1 MPFPFGASFS
11 LRPAKL
17 AVTRAEGQPVLRAI
31 ELLSEAL
38 ISSLEDVPSVDD
50 LARLL
55 EVLSPSAQ
63 LHLNR
68 LVDEI
73 WRSPPASP
81 RQGLLMRHGMQLSN
95 LFRFRA
101 EGLAHARANDDAAYR
116 DWLRWVEL
124 GMVFTRMVTARHD
137 PLPWG
142 SVLNPLCSADDSS
155 PKVKKPDYRRLDES
169 LQRQIAHLLLLNMV
183 FPLSID
189 ARQVM
194 VMDALCRQLSDRV
207 LFSRRFRFDAP
218 YLLTQDHVGVPERL
232 EGWEKT
238 ECDDLAWFLGFE
250 LVLDELG
257 VIKWRL
263 SAGEIP
269 DLLQRSCPGVPAT
282 ELLVVTSLLAKS
294 VEAGGDLP
302 RQRKEIR
309 HVRQGSIWSCAGF
322 LRVRAEVL
330 HKRQPVKDPFVVEAE
345 MLDAS
350 QRGVGLFFAGEAQ
363 HIRVGALLALYQAAR
378 QNWVMGLVRR
388 VQLAEDGRFAGV
400 ELVAPSIVAAQLFDT
415 AGRREPALW
424 LPGCVLWAGGALI
437 LGAAKPDPGMTY
449 RLVMADR
456 EQWVRLDELRVPGN
470 DFAIYQIEGTVAPV

>member
-17 AVTRAEGQPVLRAI
+17 AVARAEGQPVLRAI

-38 ISSLEDVPSVDD
+38 ISSLEDVPSADD

-55 EVLSPSAQ
+55 EILSPAAQ
-63 LHLNR
+63 SHLAR

-101 EGLAHARANDDAAYR
+101 EGLAHAHPADDAAFR

-124 GMVFTRMVTARHD
+124 GMVFTRMVTGRHD

-142 SVLNPLCSADDSS
+142 AVLGPLCVRDGATPDGI
-155 PKVKKPDYRRLDES
+155 KPDYRRLDEP
-169 LQRQIAHLLLLNMV
+169 LQRQLGHLLLLNMV
-183 FPLSID
+183 FPLSLD

-194 VMDALCRQLSDRV
+194 VMDALCRLVAERV

-218 YLLTQDHVGVPERL
+218 YLLTQEHVGIPERL

-238 ECDDLAWFLGFE
+238 ECDDMAWFLGFE
-250 LVLDELG
+250 SVLDELAVLKQQLNG
-257 VIKWRL
+257 
-263 SAGEIP
+263 GEIP
-269 DLLQRSCPGVPAT
+269 ERLQRACPDVVAT
-282 ELLVVTSLLAKS
+282 ELLVVIGLLIKS
-294 VEAGGDLP
+294 VECGGEP
-302 RQRKEIR
+302 PKQRKEIR
-309 HVRQGSIWSCAGF
+309 HVRQGGIWTCAGF

-330 HKRQPVKDPFVVEAE
+330 HKRQPVKDPFVLEAE

-350 QRGVGLFFAGEAQ
+350 QRGVGLFFAGEVQ

-388 VQLAEDGRFAGV
+388 VQHAEDGRFAGV
-400 ELVAPSIVAAQLFDT
+400 ELVAPQVISAQLFDT
-415 AGRREPALW
+415 TGSREPALW
-424 LPGCVLWAGGALI
+424 LPGCALWAGGALI
-437 LGAAKPDPGMTY
+437 LGAAKPNAAAMY
-449 RLVMADR
+449 RLALPDGDQQVKLVSL
-456 EQWVRLDELRVPGN
+456 QVPGN
-470 DFAIYQIEGTVAPV
+470 DFAIYQVAFVSGAA